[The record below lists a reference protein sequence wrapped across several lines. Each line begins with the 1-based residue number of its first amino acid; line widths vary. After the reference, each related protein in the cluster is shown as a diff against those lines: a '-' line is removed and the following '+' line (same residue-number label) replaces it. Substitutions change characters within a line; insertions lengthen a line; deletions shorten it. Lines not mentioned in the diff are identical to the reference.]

1 MHDKECAVPLR
12 DRIRPAWLD
21 RDLVLLFG
29 GRAVRSISQSFLA
42 IIVPL
47 YLARLGYSAVQIGVL
62 FSAGAIASAL
72 LAAAVGLLSD
82 RLGRK
87 TLLILIALLSV
98 GGGLV
103 FAFSGTFVVLVL
115 AGAIGTIGRGGGA
128 GSGGAAGPFA
138 PAEQALIGE
147 HAGDEARTSAFGV
160 VSFVGVLAGAAGS
173 LLALVPAAL
182 KAVAGTSLLD
192 GYRVLF
198 LLSAALGVA
207 LAIVIAPVRERRQM
221 PASEKTAIS
230 EDVAQSAPAFASQ
243 TARAFPSANRSSGEP
258 AARRGPL
265 GLSPASWSIIWRFMV
280 TNATNGLAIG
290 VLGPFVVYWFYRRF
304 GADAAEMGVLFFV
317 INLAGAVPDLFA
329 SRFARRLGAV
339 RAVVATRSVSVVLL
353 AIMAIM
359 PSFALAAALY
369 LVRMVVN
376 TLSNPIRQSY
386 LMGIVDPHDRSS
398 AAGLSNLPSQVGAAI
413 SPSIAGYLMQEVA
426 LAVPLELAAGLQGI
440 NAVLYY
446 LFFRDIHPP
455 EEREE
460 EGHLEKRELPPALLL
475 HGLPVDDDGS

>member
-1 MHDKECAVPLR
+1 MRDKECTVPLR
-12 DRIRPAWLD
+12 DRFRPAWLD
-21 RDLVLLFG
+21 RDLLLLFG

-42 IIVPL
+42 IVVPL

-72 LAAAVGLLSD
+72 LATAVGLLSD

-98 GGGLV
+98 GGGLA
-103 FAFSGTFVVLVL
+103 FALSGSFIVLVV
-115 AGAIGTIGRGGGA
+115 AGALGTIGRGGGA

-198 LLSAALGVA
+198 LLSALLGVA
-207 LAIVIAPVRERRQM
+207 LALVIAPVREHRSA
-221 PASEKTAIS
+221 PASEKGSETAK
-230 EDVAQSAPAFASQ
+230 VARSAGPPAPQIEAHSSDRASDD
-243 TARAFPSANRSSGEP
+243 
-258 AARRGPL
+258 AADRPGPL
-265 GLSPASWSIIWRFMV
+265 GLSRSSWKVIWRFMV

-339 RAVVATRSVSVVLL
+339 KAVVATRSVSVVLL

-359 PSFALAAALY
+359 PSFALAAAIY

-376 TLSNPIRQSY
+376 TLANPIRQSY
-386 LMGIVDPHDRSS
+386 LMGIIDPRDRSS
-398 AAGLSNLPSQVGAAI
+398 AAGLSNLPSQVGAAV

-426 LAVPLELAAGLQGI
+426 LAVPLELAAVLQGI
-440 NAVLYY
+440 NAILYY

-455 EEREE
+455 EELREE
-460 EGHLEKRELPPALLL
+460 SHSGCDEVGA
-475 HGLPVDDDGS
+475 